1 MGNNYSME
9 YGYPSLI
16 YPARMFKTREDARQ
30 FDSAEAMATLT
41 GFYITKER
49 IRAIASGTIDESD
62 EENCRLVLAALRWIV
77 NAADDAESARLT
89 KEWEAKHI
97 STKKPAE
104 SGQDKANAN

>member
-1 MGNNYSME
+1 ME

-16 YPARMFKTREDARQ
+16 YPERMFKTREDVQQ
-30 FDSAEAMATLT
+30 FDSLEARS
-41 GFYITKER
+41 GVYITKER
-49 IRAIASGTIDESD
+49 IESIVFGKINEGD
-62 EENCRLVLAALRWIV
+62 EENCRVVLASLRWIV

-97 STKKPAE
+97 PTKKPAE